1 MNVRRYKQSIL
12 VSRQSTKEYQ
22 NINFA
27 QWSVD
32 NVDHNIA
39 TLIRHGTFHGIGII
53 ETVTPGEIKLN
64 PIKRLR
70 DKKLINE
77 VINNCGKVPI
87 VQYTPGLNNNTGYK
101 FTSYRM
107 LAQLNT
113 RLKYSALNLIWH
125 IGSLLNSTDAV
136 NPN

>member
-1 MNVRRYKQSIL
+1 MRYKQSIL

-39 TLIRHGTFHGIGII
+39 TLTRHGTFHGIGII
-53 ETVTPGEIKLN
+53 ETVTTGEIKLN

-70 DKKLINE
+70 DRKLINE

-101 FTSYRM
+101 FLQNVSSVKYHTKTM
-107 LAQLNT
+107 LLT
-113 RLKYSALNLIWH
+113 LISQGLCC
-125 IGSLLNSTDAV
+125 I
-136 NPN
+136 